1 MHLSVHV
8 DQISGHVTEVALKN
22 NTRHSMPFSW
32 HSVPAERLHR
42 SAFFKATRYAA
53 SCTEKRTAPAQPH
66 AQTKHGHTELTP
78 LTTLVIY
85 LQLATYGWPANSLL
99 ASSLPPLGSTSQN
112 HRGNRATPHAPVS
125 AHTHGR
131 TAHLPAHRS
140 LYADGFKDTSPSHAG
155 TKAIPSK
162 IPECHTQGS

>member
-78 LTTLVIY
+78 LTTSVTY
-85 LQLATYGWPANSLL
+85 LQLATYGWTANL
-99 ASSLPPLGSTSQN
+99 ASREFAPTARIYVTESPRHSS
-112 HRGNRATPHAPVS
+112 HAPC
-125 AHTHGR
+125 TR
-131 TAHLPAHRS
+131 IRP
-140 LYADGFKDTSPSHAG
+140 YARPHCTSS
-155 TKAIPSK
+155 S
-162 IPECHTQGS
+162 TQKPLRGWF

>member
-66 AQTKHGHTELTP
+66 PQTRHGHTELTP
-78 LTTLVIY
+78 LTTSATY
-85 LQLATYGWPANSLL
+85 LQLRNHNGPRTSLL
-99 ASSLPPLGSTSQN
+99 ASSLPLLGSTSQS
-112 HRGNRATPHAPVS
+112 HLGIRATPHAPVS
-125 AHTHGR
+125 AHTHGH

-140 LYADGFKDTSPSHAG
+140 LYADDFKDTSPIHAG
-155 TKAIPSK
+155 TTAIPSK